1 MDIPAVTREYT
12 PGSCGNSRKPI
23 RHPPHREMRPDSR
36 ALRAEQFR
44 VPKHVRILD
53 LLDGTPESPQQCCQ
67 ETRRTMMSPQ
77 KWKIALCTPNHLEIK
92 PISRALAS

>member
-1 MDIPAVTREYT
+1 MDIPSVTREYT
-12 PGSCGNSRKPI
+12 PGSCGNSRKPM

-77 KWKIALCTPNHLEIK
+77 KWRGKNWL
-92 PISRALAS
+92 ISGGFWICFFELYVA